1 MIRDPNM
8 IVDKLVADVRTA
20 FGDHL
25 LGVVL
30 YGSAVTHEFKPGT
43 SDVNIALVLD
53 AMPASLLEKGASV
66 LQGWM
71 RRGLAAP
78 LFLTPAYLEMLPVDY
93 PVEILD
99 IQNSYR
105 MLWGDDPFSVITIS
119 RSRLQ
124 RQCRRELTGLALQ
137 LRKEYIQQCTR
148 PSAVRESLLQ
158 TVRALL
164 PLFKA
169 ILLLHD
175 RKVPSSK
182 TEVIAAVEDLFGLG
196 VSVLS
201 EVYNRS
207 NKGTAGFDQL
217 LRIVEKITDH
227 IGTMTEG
234 PESTVRSDVESLSEA
249 LGR

>member
-1 MIRDPNM
+1 MIRDPNA
-8 IVDKLVADVRTA
+8 IVEKLVADVRA
-20 FGDHL
+20 VYGDHL

-53 AMPASLLEKGASV
+53 AIPAALLEKGASV
-66 LQGWM
+66 LQRWI

-124 RQCRRELTGLALQ
+124 RQCRRELLGLALQ
-137 LRKEYIQQCTR
+137 LRKEYIQQCAR
-148 PSAVRESLLQ
+148 PSVVQECLLQ

-169 ILLLHD
+169 LLLLHD
-175 RKVPSSK
+175 RTVPNSK

-196 VSVLS
+196 ASVLS

-207 NKGTAGFDQL
+207 NKGAAGFDQL

-234 PESTVRSDVESLSEA
+234 PESTVRSDVESLSETV
-249 LGR
+249 GR